1 MFNSLKHW
9 LETIDKNGQLFEHV
23 DSVVLHIALSSLLLH
38 IIRADGVENDSEIH
52 QFKFIMENEF
62 KLSEQQIMS
71 LYNHA
76 KHLKSDLKSDLL
88 TVKDSLKDNPNLR
101 MTFMSKLNQLINVD
115 GVNNEEINIFYEA
128 MQVIFPEVKK
138 QLIDR

>member
-9 LETIDKNGQLFEHV
+9 LETIDKDSQLFEHL
-23 DSVVLHIALSSLLLH
+23 DSVTLHIALSSLLLH
-38 IIRADGVENDSEIH
+38 IIRADGIEHGSEIH
-52 QFKFIMENEF
+52 QFKLIMDSEF
-62 KLSEQQIMS
+62 KLSEQQIML
-71 LYNHA
+71 LYEHA

-88 TVKDSLKDNPNLR
+88 TVNDYLKNNPNLR